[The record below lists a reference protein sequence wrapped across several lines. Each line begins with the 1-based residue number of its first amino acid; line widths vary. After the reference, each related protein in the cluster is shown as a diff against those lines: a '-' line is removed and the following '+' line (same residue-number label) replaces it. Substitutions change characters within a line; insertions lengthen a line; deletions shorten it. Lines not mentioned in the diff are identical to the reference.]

1 MSERLRAALR
11 PPRKLLF
18 TQDGRW
24 FTGMTLL
31 VGVGAINT
39 GNNLLYLLL
48 GMMLGLV
55 VVSGIQSERSLKK
68 VSVRRLPVGD
78 LFAGR
83 TSRLPYEVTNAKRRL
98 ASHSLIIEEHE
109 SRETRAARRLTIG
122 LPRLRPRRRKH
133 REKEADPGGPKAL
146 VVRVPSRCTQVVHA
160 EYVFPRRGLYS
171 YVGIDL
177 GTRFPFGFFEKSR
190 DIREAQELLVYPE
203 VSTGSVRLQAVEH
216 REGEVQRAAEG
227 RSGEFFGLR
236 EYREGDDLRDVHWKV
251 TARRGTLVRRLYER
265 HDDEAVA
272 VHLYNW
278 APPSAQATEGLA
290 LDDAEREALAHV
302 ERAISDTASLCA
314 WLAERG
320 RRFSLHTIDEVVA
333 EGSGPGQ
340 LHTALRHLALVEVR
354 RDRRP
359 PQLALSAHPNRA
371 LVDSIYA
378 PEALRA
384 RFDQVTQRGGAQQRL
399 GALEE
404 AA

>member
-109 SRETRAARRLTIG
+109 SRETRGAPPHDRPPEVAPSAQEA
-122 LPRLRPRRRKH
+122 PREGGGSGRPEGAGR
-133 REKEADPGGPKAL
+133 PGAEPL
-146 VVRVPSRCTQVVHA
+146 HLVVHA

-203 VSTGSVRLQAVEH
+203 VSTGSVR
-216 REGEVQRAAEG
+216 
-227 RSGEFFGLR
+227 
-236 EYREGDDLRDVHWKV
+236 
-251 TARRGTLVRRLYER
+251 TAG
-265 HDDEAVA
+265 
-272 VHLYNW
+272 
-278 APPSAQATEGLA
+278 
-290 LDDAEREALAHV
+290 
-302 ERAISDTASLCA
+302 
-314 WLAERG
+314 
-320 RRFSLHTIDEVVA
+320 
-333 EGSGPGQ
+333 
-340 LHTALRHLALVEVR
+340 
-354 RDRRP
+354 
-359 PQLALSAHPNRA
+359 
-371 LVDSIYA
+371 
-378 PEALRA
+378 
-384 RFDQVTQRGGAQQRL
+384 GGAPR
-399 GALEE
+399 G
-404 AA
+404 

>member
-1 MSERLRAALR
+1 M
-11 PPRKLLF
+11 
-18 TQDGRW
+18 
-24 FTGMTLL
+24 
-31 VGVGAINT
+31 
-39 GNNLLYLLL
+39 
-48 GMMLGLV
+48 
-55 VVSGIQSERSLKK
+55 
-68 VSVRRLPVGD
+68 
-78 LFAGR
+78 
-83 TSRLPYEVTNAKRRL
+83 
-98 ASHSLIIEEHE
+98 
-109 SRETRAARRLTIG
+109 
-122 LPRLRPRRRKH
+122 
-133 REKEADPGGPKAL
+133 
-146 VVRVPSRCTQVVHA
+146 
-160 EYVFPRRGLYS
+160 
-171 YVGIDL
+171 
-177 GTRFPFGFFEKSR
+177 
-190 DIREAQELLVYPE
+190 
-203 VSTGSVRLQAVEH
+203 
-216 REGEVQRAAEG
+216 QRAAEG

-278 APPSAQATEGLA
+278 APPSAQAAEGLA